1 MIGTCLARARECLGG
16 LLLDYAKV
24 LTGGVAGWLRFES
37 ACDRSGL
44 FSEKYMTAAIGQI
57 LSGRSGNRTVAE
69 YKHPQ
74 LAPLM
79 KGPGRRPEVD
89 FVVRSTEDK
98 IILAVESKWAG
109 RTKLTTESIL
119 WDLIRLELIAHYEGA
134 RCIFILGGSKRKL
147 DLVFSEP
154 AFADSATKPHRR
166 PVLRH
171 DNNVMHSTSL
181 VPTVP
186 VRTPM
191 LKKLFGPYRHF
202 EFPEKVVSRRS
213 APSPSDAKEREYQV
227 YAWEIHPAS
236 NRRTFR
242 PGNSKH
248 YGV

>member
-1 MIGTCLARARECLGG
+1 M
-16 LLLDYAKV
+16 DYAKV

-57 LSGRSGNRTVAE
+57 LSGRSGNRTIAE
-69 YKHPQ
+69 FKHPQ

-89 FVVRSTEDK
+89 FIVRDNNEK
-98 IILAVESKWAG
+98 IVLAVESKWAG
-109 RTKLTTESIL
+109 RTKLTTDSIL
-119 WDLIRLELIAHYEGA
+119 WDLIRLELIAHYEDA
-134 RCIFILGGSKRKL
+134 RCIFIIGGSKRNL
-147 DLVFSEP
+147 DAVFSER
-154 AFADSATKPHRR
+154 AFSDAATKPQRR

-171 DNNVMHSTSL
+171 DNNVLHSTPL

-186 VRTPM
+186 ARIPM
-191 LKKLFGPYRHF
+191 LKKLFRPYHQF

-213 APSPSDAKEREYQV
+213 APSPSDAKGPEYQV
-227 YAWEIHPAS
+227 YAWEIHPTI

-242 PGNSKH
+242 PGKSKH
-248 YGV
+248 YGL

>member
-1 MIGTCLARARECLGG
+1 M
-16 LLLDYAKV
+16 DYAKV

-44 FSEKYMTAAIGQI
+44 FSEKYLTAAIGQI

-79 KGPGRRPEVD
+79 TGPGRKPEVD
-89 FVVRSTEDK
+89 FVVRNSDDK

-109 RTKLTTESIL
+109 RTKLSTEAIL
-119 WDLIRLELIAHYEGA
+119 WDLIRLELIAHHEGA
-134 RCIFILGGSKRKL
+134 RCIFILGGSKRRL
-147 DLVFSEP
+147 NAVFAEP
-154 AFADSATKPHRR
+154 AFADSKAMPHRR

-171 DNNVMHSTSL
+171 DNNVLHSTPL

-186 VRTPM
+186 VRIPM
-191 LKKLFGPYRHF
+191 LKKLFAAYGQF

-213 APSPSDAKEREYQV
+213 APSPADARERDYQV
-227 YAWEIHPAS
+227 YAWEIHPAA
-236 NRRTFR
+236 NRRIFR

-248 YGV
+248 FGGQK

>member
-1 MIGTCLARARECLGG
+1 M
-16 LLLDYAKV
+16 DYAKV
-24 LTGGVAGWLRFES
+24 LTGGVSAWLRFES
-37 ACDRSGL
+37 SCNRSGL
-44 FSEKYMTAAIGQI
+44 FSEKYLTAAIGQI
-57 LSGRSGNRTVAE
+57 LSGRSGNRVIAE

-89 FVVRSTEDK
+89 FVVHDADDK

-109 RTKLTTESIL
+109 RTKVSTESIL

-134 RCIFILGGSKRKL
+134 RCIFVLAGSKRML
-147 DLVFSEP
+147 DKIFADK
-154 AFADSATKPHRR
+154 AFADSDTKPHRK
-166 PVLRH
+166 PLLRH
-171 DNNVMHSTSL
+171 DNNLLHPTAL

-186 VRTPM
+186 VRIPM
-191 LKKLFGPYRHF
+191 LKKLFEPYPRF

-213 APSPSDAKEREYQV
+213 APSPSDAKPRDYQV

-236 NRRTFR
+236 NRHIFR

-248 YGV
+248 YVG

>member
-1 MIGTCLARARECLGG
+1 M
-16 LLLDYAKV
+16 DYAKV

-44 FSEKYMTAAIGQI
+44 FSEKYLTAAIGQI

-79 KGPGRRPEVD
+79 TGPGRKPEVD
-89 FVVRSTEDK
+89 FVVRNSDDK

-109 RTKLTTESIL
+109 RTKLSTEAIL
-119 WDLIRLELIAHYEGA
+119 WDLIRLELIAHHEGA
-134 RCIFILGGSKRKL
+134 RCIFILGGSKRRL
-147 DLVFSEP
+147 NAVFAEP
-154 AFADSATKPHRR
+154 AFADSKAMPHRR

-171 DNNVMHSTSL
+171 DNNVLHSTPL

-186 VRTPM
+186 VRIPM
-191 LKKLFGPYRHF
+191 LKKLFAAYGQF

-213 APSPSDAKEREYQV
+213 APSPTDARERDYQV
-227 YAWEIHPAS
+227 YAWEIHPAA
-236 NRRTFR
+236 NRRIFR

-248 YGV
+248 FRGQK

>member
-1 MIGTCLARARECLGG
+1 M
-16 LLLDYAKV
+16 DYAKV

-57 LSGRSGNRTVAE
+57 LSGRSGNRTMAE

-74 LAPLM
+74 LSPLM

-89 FVVRSTEDK
+89 FVVRNTDEK

-109 RTKLTTESIL
+109 RTKLTTEAIL
-119 WDLIRLELIAHYEGA
+119 WDLIRLELIAHHEGA
-134 RCIFILGGSKRKL
+134 RCLFVLGGAKRNL
-147 DLVFSEP
+147 DAVFAEP

-171 DNNVMHSTSL
+171 DNNVLHSTPL

-186 VRTPM
+186 VRIPM
-191 LKKLFGPYRHF
+191 LEKLFGPYRQF
-202 EFPEKVVSRRS
+202 EFPEAVVSRRS
-213 APSPSDAKEREYQV
+213 APAPSDAKERDYQV
-227 YAWEIHPAS
+227 YAWEILPAS
-236 NRRTFR
+236 NRRIFR

-248 YGV
+248 YGIK